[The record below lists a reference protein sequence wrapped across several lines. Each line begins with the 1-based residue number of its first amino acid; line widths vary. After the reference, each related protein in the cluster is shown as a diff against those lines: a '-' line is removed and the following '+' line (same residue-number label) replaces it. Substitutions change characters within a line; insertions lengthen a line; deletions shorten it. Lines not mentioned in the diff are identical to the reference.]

1 MANGKAIKPAE
12 FKRVKGL
19 IEFGVPSGEIKK
31 LTKLSEGTIW
41 FIRKSKDMADYR
53 KIRSSYYKTKPTKLE
68 IPETKQTPLE
78 VQVKVLEARI
88 AWLES
93 EVRKQATTFV
103 DTKPRKSGWF
113 HTS

>member
-1 MANGKAIKPAE
+1 MANGKALKPTE
-12 FKRVKGL
+12 YKRVKGL

-53 KIRSSYYKTKPTKLE
+53 KIRNSYYKPKTTKPE
-68 IPETKQTPLE
+68 AGVSVEE
-78 VQVKVLEARI
+78 RVKSLEARV

-93 EVRKQATTFV
+93 EARKQTNV
-103 DTKPRKSGWF
+103 MNVRMPKKSSWF
-113 HTS
+113 HTSL